1 MANEEKLRDYLKR
14 VTADLQQAR
23 RRLSQVE
30 SARHEPIAIV
40 GMACRFPG
48 DVHTPDELWSL
59 LVDGTDATG
68 PLPEDR
74 GWSLEELYDP
84 DPDRTGASYARTGG
98 FLRDAGDFDASFFGI
113 NPREAL
119 ATDPQQRLLLHTAW
133 EALESARLDPTT
145 LHGTR
150 TGVFTGVIAQDY
162 ATRLAPEHAQDLEG
176 YLATGNTTSVASGRI
191 AYTLGLEGPTLT
203 VDTACSSS
211 LVAIHLASQA
221 LRGDECSLALAG
233 GATVISA
240 PNPFLEFSRQRGL
253 APDGRCKPFSDS
265 ADGFSLAE
273 GAGLVVLERLS
284 DARRNGHRVL
294 AVIRGSAVN
303 QDGQSSQL
311 TAPNGPSQQRVIRA
325 ALADARLTTNDVD
338 VVEAHGT
345 GTPLGDPIEAQALQA
360 TYGKERPAERPLLL
374 GSVKSNIG
382 HTQAAAGIA
391 GVIKMVLA
399 LQEGQLPA
407 TLHLNAPSQHVDWSA
422 GTIAL
427 TQTAMTWPEVDR
439 PRRAAVSSFGIS
451 GTNAHLI
458 LEQAPVEEDEDTVAE
473 AAERHVVG
481 PWLLSART
489 HDALIDQARR
499 LRTHL
504 DRHPGEDPHHL
515 AAALATTRT
524 HFTHRLAVTSP
535 TREELVAALDQF
547 AASEP
552 ASDVYEA
559 VAPTDT
565 PKTVLVFPGQGSQW
579 PGMAQELLRTDPVF
593 TEHIEACHHALA
605 PFTDWHLIDTLNQTP
620 GSADP
625 DRVDVLQPMLWATMI
640 SLAKLWQHH
649 GLTPHAVIGHSQGE
663 IAAAHIAGA
672 LTLQDSARIIALRSQ
687 TFTTIAGHGTMLHVP
702 LPAENLHERLAD
714 HTGVTIATLNSPAST
729 TLSGDVDAIHRLHEV
744 LQTEQI
750 DSRLVPVDY
759 ASHSPHI
766 DPLKEQ
772 ILRELAPTAPQPAT
786 IPFHSTTHPQNTP
799 TDTTTLDAAYWYDNL
814 RQPVQLHATT
824 THLITTGHT
833 LFIEPSP
840 HPVLTHAI
848 HQTAQNHPQG
858 QPVTALGTLRRNHGT
873 PTDLTTA
880 LAKAHTHNTPINWKT
895 LFANTPTTDL
905 PTYPFQTTHYWV
917 KSSAGSGD
925 VARAGLTRTQHP
937 LLGAV
942 VRLAED
948 GGSVL
953 TGRLSSRDHPWL
965 ADHAV
970 AGTVLL
976 PGTAFV
982 ELALHAG
989 EDTGHDT
996 VDELTLEAP
1005 LVLHPEQ
1012 AVQLQLT
1019 VGAPDEADRR
1029 TLTVHSRPEPDA
1041 DDAGT
1046 TPWTR
1051 HATGTLTT
1059 ALAPEPAP
1067 TPADAAWPP
1076 PGATPIDLTDA
1087 YDTLAARGYTYGPAF
1102 QNLTAAWQHGDDFYA
1117 DLDQGADADPQTYGI
1132 HPALLDAALHPLVL
1146 AADGGTRLPFAW
1158 SGVRLHATGATAAR
1172 VHLKRQGEDAV
1183 VIELT
1188 DAAGQPLLAV
1198 EQLITRPF
1206 DPAVLGTAGSAG
1218 RDSSLFRVEWT
1229 ALPPAEPTAGTAT
1242 DAESWAVWGQDD
1254 RLGLDLPVHP
1264 GLDALSDPAP
1274 AVVLRFLT
1282 APDGADVVE
1291 QAHAAA
1297 EDTLLRLQDWL
1308 GATALADTHLVVVT
1322 ANAAPVDHADDPD
1335 LVQATVTGLV
1345 RTAQSEHPG
1354 RITLIDLDGHPFST
1368 AALIEAIGTVRA
1380 ADEPH
1385 TALRKGELYA
1395 PRLTN
1400 TPQTQLAI
1408 PTDSD
1413 SAWRLALTSPGSPD
1427 QLALLPAPD
1436 LDGSLEPGQVRLALE
1451 AVGLNFR
1458 DVLITLGMY
1467 PEPVPHLGSE
1477 GSGVITEV
1485 GPEVTGFEVGD
1496 RVMGILTHGTA
1507 ATTVT
1512 DHRVL
1517 ARVPQGWTPA
1527 QAASA
1532 TLAYATAYYTLVT
1545 LADLKPGQNLL
1556 VHTATGGV
1564 GQAATHLARH
1574 LGARLYATASLP
1586 KHHTLTAE
1594 LGYDAENIADS
1605 RTHDYA
1611 NHLLARTNGH
1621 GMDVV
1626 LHSLAHEHTDTTLRL
1641 LPRGGHFID
1650 MSKTDIRDP
1659 DTINADH
1666 PGTRY
1671 QAIDLN
1677 DAGPDALQ
1685 DILGAL
1691 HRLFA
1696 DGVLPPLPTAAYA
1709 IEDAPQ
1715 ALRHLSQARHT
1726 GKLALTLP
1734 RQPHPDGTTLITGGT
1749 GVLAGLTALHL
1760 AENHGHRHFLLASRS
1775 GPHSP
1780 QAAALVEQL
1789 AGRGATA
1796 TVVSAD
1802 TADPDALAAL
1812 LADVPD
1818 DHPVTT
1824 VVHAAGTLNDATF
1837 TSLTPEQL
1845 HATLTPKV
1853 DAAHHLHTADLP
1865 HLERYVLFSSAAA
1878 TLANPGQANY
1888 NAANNF
1894 LDALAHHR
1902 HTHHQPAT
1910 SLAWGLW
1917 EQTSTLTGSLN
1928 TAQRQRLAQQGLHAL
1943 TTPHALAL
1951 LDTALAAPNAL
1962 LLPVGLDA
1970 RRLDPTLVPPVLRG
1984 LARRPSR
1991 RTAAGRAA
1999 GRGTTDV
2006 LRQQLARQS
2015 AAEQGETLLTLVR
2028 TQAAAV
2034 LGHPDGA
2041 DAIQVDAAFKELGFD
2056 SLTAVE
2062 LRNRLGTVTGL
2073 RLPTTMIFDYPSP
2086 ARLAAYLRDELV
2098 DSAVGDR
2105 NAPAAARARTAAGA
2119 AGAADE
2125 PIAIVG
2131 MACHFPGGVRSPE
2144 ELWALLSEGTDAT
2157 GPFPTDRGWDLE
2169 RLYDPDPDHLGTTYS
2184 RGGGFLHDAGD
2195 FDADFFGINPRE
2207 ALATDPQQRLLLH
2220 TAWEALENARLDP
2233 AGLHGTR
2240 TGVFTGVVAQN
2251 YAGQISAENTQELEG
2266 YLATGNT
2273 TSVASGR
2280 IAYSLGFE
2288 GPAMTIDTACSS
2300 SLVAIHL
2307 AAQALRGD
2315 ECSLAL
2321 AGGATVMAVPS
2332 PFLEFSRQ
2340 RGLAPDGRCKPFS
2353 DSADGF
2359 SLAEGVGMVLLER
2372 LSDAERQGH
2381 RVLAVLR
2388 GSAVNQDGASNGLT
2402 APNGPSQERVIRQAL
2417 ANSGLLPADIDAVE
2431 AHGTGTKLGDPIE
2444 AQALQAT
2451 YGKERPA
2458 ERPLLLGSV
2467 KSNIGH
2473 TQAAAGIAGV
2483 IKMVLALQEGQLPAT
2498 LHLDAPSQHVDWS
2511 AGTIALTQTAMTW
2524 PEVDRPRRA
2533 AVSSFGIS
2541 GTNAHLI
2548 LEQAPA
2554 TQEAEP
2560 AEPTAVGPWLL
2571 SARTPEALTDQVRRL
2586 RTHLDRHPGE
2596 DPHHLAAALATTRTH
2611 FTHRLAVTSPTR
2623 EELHTALGHHID
2635 GQPHPDL
2642 YAATAPSTSPK
2653 TVLVFPGQGSQ
2664 WPGMAQEL
2672 LRTDPVF
2679 TEHIEACHHALAPF
2693 TDWHL
2698 IDTLNQTPGA
2708 ADPDRVDVL
2717 QPMLWA
2723 TMISLAKLWQHHG
2736 LTPHAV
2742 IGHSQGEIAAAHIAG
2757 ALTLQDSA
2765 RIIALRSQTFTTIA
2779 GHGTMLHVPLPAENL
2794 HERLADH
2801 TGVTIATLN
2810 SPASTT
2816 LSGDLEAVHRLHEVL
2831 QAEHVDSRLVPVD
2844 YASHSPHID
2853 PLRERILNDLAPTT
2867 PQPATIP
2874 FHSTT
2879 HPQNTP
2885 TDTTTLDAAYWYD
2898 NLRQPVQLHATT
2910 THLITTGHTLF
2921 IEPSPHPVLTHAIHQ
2936 TAQNHPQGQPVT
2948 ALGTLRRNH
2957 GTPTDLT
2964 TALAKAHTHNT
2975 PINWKTLFANTPT
2988 TDLPTYPFQTTHYWA
3003 KLAAGSGDPSGLG
3016 QQAANHPF
3024 LGASVHLPDGAAL
3037 FTGRISFAD
3046 HPWLADHAVG
3056 ETVLLPG
3063 TAFVELALHAAEGT
3077 AHQAVEELTL
3087 EAPLVLS
3094 PGQAIQLQVTL
3105 GAPDDADRRALT
3117 VHSRPEPGTG
3127 AAHDD
3132 PDATAWTRHA
3142 TGRLTA
3148 AQPERAPSPAEGA
3161 WPPPGA
3167 TPIDLTDAYDTLA
3180 DQGYT
3185 YGPAFQNLTAAWQ
3198 DGDELYAEIG
3208 LAADQRAQSARFGV
3222 HPALLDAALHPV
3234 ALAAQAQARLPF
3246 AWSGVRLYATG
3257 ATAARV
3263 HLTRTGEDSLAV
3275 ELTDAAGQVVASVE
3289 RLTTRVLD
3297 AAQVA
3302 AIGRQPVEGL
3312 YRETWAPLAVEAAL
3326 GDGSRWGVLGEPGEW
3341 APGPVYADQAAVPD
3355 ADGRPEALVHFLP
3368 ATADFASAGGGRLDV
3383 PGQAH
3388 AAAERTLLFLQS
3400 WLADDRLLDVHL
3412 VLVTRGAA
3420 AVGAGDDPDL
3430 VQATVTGLVRTAQ
3443 SEFPQRITLVDSDGT
3458 AESGQALARVVAA
3471 ARTGDE
3477 PYAAVRAGAAYALRL
3492 TRHVPAPDDES
3503 APAGDPEGTTLIT
3516 GGTGVLA
3523 GLTALH
3529 LAENHGHRH
3538 FLLASRSGPN
3548 SPAATE
3554 LIAALA
3560 QFDATATVV
3569 AADTADPDQLAT
3581 LLADVPHDHPV
3592 TTVIH
3597 AAGTLNDATLTSL
3610 TPEQLHATLTPK
3622 VDTAYYLHTAD
3633 LPHLQH
3639 YVLYSSAAATLANPG
3654 QANYNAANSFLNAL
3668 AHHRHTHH
3676 QPATSLA
3683 WGLWEQTSALTGTL
3697 DTGQHRRLNR
3707 QGLQPLTTP
3716 HALALLDTALAA
3728 PDPVLLPVS
3737 LDARA
3742 LRAISPTP
3750 ALLRQLVRRAAR
3762 RGPEGPSRPAALAG
3776 LPPEEQRR
3784 EVTQLVRGTVAAV
3797 LGHADPSAVDTARPF
3812 KELGFDSLT
3821 GVELR
3826 NRLDAATGLRM
3837 PATLVF
3843 DQPTPSAVI
3852 DFVLGRLADSRP
3864 GPAAQLFSELDRVDA
3879 AIAGFDAADESA
3891 REKALSRVRGI
3902 LWSLEAAAGGGA
3914 ADGAGVGDGGNGV
3927 DISTA
3932 SAEDLLDLIDR
3943 EFDLGGSASEGA

>member
-1 MANEEKLRDYLKR
+1 M
-14 VTADLQQAR
+14 TADLQQAR
-23 RRLSQVE
+23 RQLGQVE
-30 SARHEPIAIV
+30 AARREPIAIV

-59 LVDGTDATG
+59 LVAETDATG
-68 PLPEDR
+68 PLPDDR

-98 FLRDAGDFDASFFGI
+98 FLHDAGEFDASFFGI

-162 ATRLAPEHAQDLEG
+162 AARLAPEHAHDLEG

-211 LVAIHLASQA
+211 LVAIHLAMQA
-221 LRGDECSLALAG
+221 LRNDECGLALAG

-273 GAGLVVLERLS
+273 GAGLVLLERLS

-325 ALADARLTTNDVD
+325 ALADARLTTGDID
-338 VVEAHGT
+338 AVEAHGT

-360 TYGKERPAERPLLL
+360 TYGQDRPAERPLLL

-391 GVIKMVLA
+391 GVIKMVRA

-407 TLHLNAPSQHVDWSA
+407 TLHLDTPSGHVDWSE
-422 GTIAL
+422 GSIAL
-427 TQTAMTWPEVDR
+427 TDRATRWPDVDR

-458 LEQAPVEEDEDTVAE
+458 LEQAPVEEDEPAVA
-473 AAERHVVG
+473 APGSHSVIG

-489 HDALIDQARR
+489 PEALTDQARR
-499 LRTHL
+499 LHAHL
-504 DRHPGEDPHHL
+504 DQHPEQDPHHI

-524 HFTHRLAVTSP
+524 RFAHRLAVTST
-535 TREELVAALDQF
+535 TRDDLATALDSFAKGEPSPDVYQAVAA
-547 AASEP
+547 A
-552 ASDVYEA
+552 DV
-559 VAPTDT
+559 

-593 TEHIEACHHALA
+593 AQHIEACHHALA
-605 PFTDWHLIDTLNQTP
+605 PFTDWHLIDTLNQAP

-625 DRVDVLQPMLWATMI
+625 ERVDVVQPMLWATMI
-640 SLAKLWQHH
+640 SLARLWQHH
-649 GLTPHAVIGHSQGE
+649 GLAPSAVIGHSQGE

-672 LTLQDSARIIALRSQ
+672 LTLNDSARIIALRSQ
-687 TFTTIAGHGTMLHVP
+687 TFSSIAGRGTMLHVP
-702 LPAENLHERLAD
+702 LPADEITTRLPQ
-714 HTGVTIATLNSPAST
+714 HPGVTIATLNSPIST
-729 TLSGDVDAIHRLHEV
+729 TLSGDTDAIHRLHEA
-744 LQTEQI
+744 LQGERV

-766 DPLKEQ
+766 DPLKER
-772 ILRELAPTAPQPAT
+772 ILRDLAPITPQPAT
-786 IPFHSTTHPQNTP
+786 IPFYSTTRPDTDP
-799 TDTTTLDAAYWYDNL
+799 TDTTTLNATYWYDNL
-814 RQPVQLHATT
+814 RQPVQLQATASQ
-824 THLITTGHT
+824 LITTGHT
-833 LFIEPSP
+833 LYIEPSP

-848 HQTAQNHPQG
+848 HQTAENHPHG
-858 QPVTALGTLRRNHGT
+858 QPITALGTLRRNHGG
-873 PTDLTTA
+873 PSQIAGA
-880 LAKAHTHNTPINWKT
+880 LARAHVHNAPLDWTTHFADTP
-895 LFANTPTTDL
+895 ATDL
-905 PTYPFQTTHYWV
+905 PTYAFQTTHYWV
-917 KSSAGSGD
+917 RSSAGTGD
-925 VARAGLTRTQHP
+925 VAQAGLSRTRHP

-953 TGRLSSRDHPWL
+953 TGRLSVRDHPWL

-996 VDELTLEAP
+996 VEELTLEAP
-1005 LVLHPEQ
+1005 LVLHSQ
-1012 AVQLQLT
+1012 SAVQLQLT

-1029 TLTVHSRPEPDA
+1029 SLTVHSRPEPPDA
-1041 DDAGT
+1041 DDPGT
-1046 TPWTR
+1046 TTSWTR
-1051 HATGTLTT
+1051 HATGTLTPSQ
-1059 ALAPEPAP
+1059 APAP
-1067 TPADAAWPP
+1067 SRPNAPWPP
-1076 PGATPIDLTDA
+1076 AGATPLDLTDA
-1087 YDTLAARGYTYGPAF
+1087 YAALAGRGYEYGPAF
-1102 QNLTAAWQHGDDFYA
+1102 QNLTAAWQHGDDLYA
-1117 DLDQGADADPQTYGI
+1117 ELDQGDGADPQAYGI
-1132 HPALLDAALHPLVL
+1132 HPALLDAALHPLAL
-1146 AADGGTRLPFAW
+1146 AADGETRLPFAW
-1158 SGVRLHATGATAAR
+1158 NGVRLHATGATAAR
-1172 VHLKRQGEDAV
+1172 VHLTRLGEDGVA
-1183 VIELT
+1183 IEMS
-1188 DAAGQPLLAV
+1188 DATGQPLLTV
-1198 EQLITRPF
+1198 EQLATRPWN
-1206 DPAVLGTAGSAG
+1206 PAALGAAVAAR
-1218 RDSSLFRVEWT
+1218 RDTSLYRVEWT
-1229 ALPPAEPTAGTAT
+1229 ALPLADTAVDTGRWVIWGDEDPAG
-1242 DAESWAVWGQDD
+1242 
-1254 RLGLDLPVHP
+1254 LGLPRHP
-1264 GLDALSDPAP
+1264 ELDAMGDPAP
-1274 AVVLRFLT
+1274 AT
-1282 APDGADVVE
+1282 ALLFVSPQGGVDVVG

-1297 EDTLLRLQDWL
+1297 EDALLRLQEWL
-1308 GATALADTHLVVVT
+1308 DRPDVADTHLVVVT
-1322 ANAAPVDHADDPD
+1322 VNAAPVEHADDPD

-1354 RITLIDLDGHPFST
+1354 RITLIDLEGHPFST
-1368 AALIEAIGTVRA
+1368 RELVRA
-1380 ADEPH
+1380 ITAARAAEEPY
-1385 TALRKGELYA
+1385 TALRKGELYTQ
-1395 PRLTN
+1395 RLTN
-1400 TPQTQLAI
+1400 SLQSRLTI
-1408 PTDSD
+1408 PSVDAG
-1413 SAWRLALTSPGSPD
+1413 AWRLGLTSPGSPD
-1427 QLALLPAPD
+1427 RLALLPAPD
-1436 LDGSLEPGQVRLALE
+1436 LDKPLEPGQVRVSLE

-1477 GSGVITEV
+1477 GAGVITEV
-1485 GPEVTGFEVGD
+1485 GPDVTGLEVGD
-1496 RVMGILTHGTA
+1496 RVMGILTHGTG

-1517 ARVPQGWTPA
+1517 TRVPQEWTSA
-1527 QAASA
+1527 EAASA

-1545 LADLKPGQNLL
+1545 LADLKAGQNLL
-1556 VHTATGGV
+1556 IHTATGGV

-1574 LGARLYATASLP
+1574 LGAHTYATASLP
-1586 KHHTLTAE
+1586 KHHTLTTE
-1594 LGYDAENIADS
+1594 LGYAPDDIANS
-1605 RTHDYA
+1605 RTHEYA
-1611 NHLLARTNGH
+1611 DHFLARTDGH

-1641 LPRGGHFID
+1641 LPHGGHFID

-1659 DTINADH
+1659 ATITAQH
-1666 PGTRY
+1666 PGTHY

-1677 DAGPDALQ
+1677 DAGPDVLR
-1685 DILGAL
+1685 DILGTL

-1696 DGVLPPLPTAAYA
+1696 DGTLPPLPTTAYA
-1709 IEDAPQ
+1709 IEDAPR

-1749 GVLAGLTALHL
+1749 GALAGLTALHL
-1760 AENHGHRHFLLASRS
+1760 AEHHGHRHFLLASRS
-1775 GPHSP
+1775 GPKAP
-1780 QAAALVEQL
+1780 QAVALLDQL
-1789 AGRGATA
+1789 AEHGATA
-1796 TVVSAD
+1796 TVTATD
-1802 TADPDALAAL
+1802 TADPGQLAAL
-1812 LADVPD
+1812 LATVGD
-1818 DHPVTT
+1818 DRPITT
-1824 VVHAAGTLNDATF
+1824 VVHAAGTLNDASF
-1837 TSLTPEQL
+1837 TALTPEQL
-1845 HATLTPKV
+1845 HATLTPKI
-1853 DAAHHLHTADLP
+1853 DTAHHLHAAGLP
-1865 HLERYVLFSSAAA
+1865 YLHQYVIYSSAAA

-1888 NAANNF
+1888 NAANAF

-1902 HTHHQPAT
+1902 HRHHQPAT

-1917 EQTSTLTGSLN
+1917 EQTSALTGALS
-1928 TAQRQRLAQQGLHAL
+1928 AVQRQRLNQQGLRAL
-1943 TTPHALAL
+1943 STPRALDL
-1951 LDTALAAPNAL
+1951 LDSALAAPDAL
-1962 LLPVGLDA
+1962 LVPVELDA
-1970 RRLDPTLVPPVLRG
+1970 RRLDPALAPAVLRG

-1991 RTAAGRAA
+1991 RTAAGRTV
-1999 GRGTTDV
+1999 GGGTTTDA
-2006 LRQQLARQS
+2006 LRQQLRRQP
-2015 AAEQGETLLTLVR
+2015 AADQSETLLRLVR

-2062 LRNRLGTVTGL
+2062 LRNLLGAATGL

-2086 ARLAAYLRDELV
+2086 ARLAAHLRDELV
-2098 DSAVGDR
+2098 DPATGGSG
-2105 NAPAAARARTAAGA
+2105 NAGALGVAQTRPAGGA

-2131 MACHFPGGVRSPE
+2131 MSCRFPGGVRNPE
-2144 ELWALLSEGTDAT
+2144 ELWSLLTEGADAT
-2157 GPFPTDRGWDLE
+2157 GPFPTDRGWDLD
-2169 RLYDPDPDHLGTTYS
+2169 RLYDPDPDHFGTTYS

-2233 AGLHGTR
+2233 AALHGSR

-2280 IAYSLGFE
+2280 IAYTLGFE
-2288 GPAMTIDTACSS
+2288 GPAMTVDTACSS

-2315 ECSLAL
+2315 ECTLAL

-2372 LSDAERQGH
+2372 LSDAERNGH

-2417 ANSGLLPADIDAVE
+2417 ANSGLAPGDIDAVE
-2431 AHGTGTKLGDPIE
+2431 AHGTGTRLGDPIE

-2451 YGKERPA
+2451 YGKDRPA

-2483 IKMVLALQEGQLPAT
+2483 IKMVRALQEGQLPAT
-2498 LHLDAPSQHVDWS
+2498 LHLDTPSEHVDWS
-2511 AGTIALTQTAMTW
+2511 SGTIALTQTAVTW

-2533 AVSSFGIS
+2533 GVSSFGIS

-2548 LEQAPA
+2548 LEQAPE
-2554 TQEAEP
+2554 TAESAAPVERP
-2560 AEPTAVGPWLL
+2560 AFGPWLL
-2571 SARTPEALTDQVRRL
+2571 SARTPEALTDQARRL
-2586 RTHLDRHPGE
+2586 HAHLDQHRE
-2596 DPHHLAAALATTRTH
+2596 QDPHHIAAALATTRTR
-2611 FTHRLAVTSPTR
+2611 FPHRLAVTSTNR
-2623 EELHTALGHHID
+2623 DDLGGALGD
-2635 GQPHPDL
+2635 FVNGRPHSDL
-2642 YAATAPSTSPK
+2642 YAAVAPSGIPK

-2679 TEHIEACHHALAPF
+2679 AQHIEACHHALAPF

-2698 IDTLNQTPGA
+2698 IDTLNQAPSS
-2708 ADPDRVDVL
+2708 ADPERVDVI

-2723 TMISLAKLWQHHG
+2723 TMISLARLWQHHG
-2736 LTPHAV
+2736 LTPSAV

-2757 ALTLQDSA
+2757 ALTLNDSA
-2765 RIIALRSQTFTTIA
+2765 RIIALRSQTFSSIA
-2779 GHGTMLHVPLPAENL
+2779 GRGTMLHVPLPADDLEQ
-2794 HERLADH
+2794 RLTQH
-2801 TGVTIATLN
+2801 PGVTIATLN
-2810 SPASTT
+2810 SPISTT
-2816 LSGDLEAVHRLHEVL
+2816 LSGDTHAIHHLHQAL
-2831 QAEHVDSRLVPVD
+2831 QDEHVDSRLVPVD

-2853 PLRERILNDLAPTT
+2853 PLRERILTDLAPIT
-2867 PQPATIP
+2867 PHASTIP
-2874 FHSTT
+2874 FYSTT
-2879 HPQNTP
+2879 RPDTDP
-2885 TDTTTLDAAYWYD
+2885 TDTTTLNPTYWYD
-2898 NLRQPVQLHATT
+2898 NLRQPVQLHTTT
-2910 THLITTGHTLF
+2910 THLITTGHTLY

-2936 TAQNHPQGQPVT
+2936 TAENHPHRQPIT

-2957 GTPTDLT
+2957 GGPTQLT
-2964 TALAKAHTHNT
+2964 TALAHAHTHNAPLT
-2975 PINWKTLFANTPT
+2975 WTNHFTDTPT
-2988 TDLPTYPFQTTHYWA
+2988 TDLPTYAFQTTHYWA

-3024 LGASVHLPDGAAL
+3024 LGASVHLPDGSAL
-3037 FTGRISFAD
+3037 FTGRLSTAD

-3063 TAFVELALHAAEGT
+3063 TALVELALHAGENT
-3077 AHQAVEELTL
+3077 EQQAIEELTL
-3087 EAPLVLS
+3087 EAPLVLRD
-3094 PGQAIQLQVTL
+3094 GRAIQLQVTL
-3105 GAPDDADRRALT
+3105 GASDDADRRTLT
-3117 VHSRPEPGTG
+3117 VHSRPEPGTDT
-3127 AAHDD
+3127 AHDD

-3142 TGRLTA
+3142 TGTLTA
-3148 AQPERAPSPAEGA
+3148 AAAAGSASAAGGTV
-3161 WPPPGA
+3161 WPPAGA
-3167 TPIDLTDAYDTLA
+3167 TPIDLADAYGILA
-3180 DQGYT
+3180 DHGYL

-3198 DGDELYAEIG
+3198 DGDELYAEVG
-3208 LAADQRAQSARFGV
+3208 LAPDQQAQSARFGV
-3222 HPALLDAALHPV
+3222 HPALLDAALHPL
-3234 ALAAQAQARLPF
+3234 ALAADGETRLPF
-3246 AWSGVRLYATG
+3246 AWSGVQLHATG
-3257 ATAARV
+3257 ATTARV
-3263 HLTRTGEDSLAV
+3263 HLTRTGEDSLAI
-3275 ELTDAAGQVVASVE
+3275 ELTDPAGHLVAGVE

-3297 AAQVA
+3297 AEQVA

-3312 YRETWAPLAVEAAL
+3312 YREEWARLAVEPVEPSAV
-3326 GDGSRWGVLGEPGEW
+3326 DVSRWAVLGEAGEG
-3341 APGPVYADQAAVPD
+3341 APGRVYAEQAAVPD
-3355 ADGRPEALVHFLP
+3355 GDERPDTLVRFLCPAADDVPPADGASPDIP
-3368 ATADFASAGGGRLDV
+3368 A
-3383 PGQAH
+3383 QAH
-3388 AAAERTLLFLQS
+3388 AAAEAALLSLQS

-3420 AVGAGDDPDL
+3420 VVDPAEDPDL

-3443 SEFPQRITLVDSDGT
+3443 SEFPWRITLVDTDGT
-3458 AESGQALARVVAA
+3458 AESAQALAGVVAA
-3471 ARTGDE
+3471 ARAAGE
-3477 PYAAVRAGAAYALRL
+3477 PYVAVRAGTAYGLRL
-3492 TRHVPAPDDES
+3492 ARHLPQADDAAAVRS
-3503 APAGDPEGTTLIT
+3503 TPHPEGTTLIT
-3516 GGTGVLA
+3516 GGTGALA

-3529 LAENHGHRH
+3529 LAEHHGHRH
-3538 FLLASRSGPN
+3538 FLLASRSGPD
-3548 SPAATE
+3548 SPTATD
-3554 LIAALA
+3554 LTTRLT
-3560 QFDATATVV
+3560 QLGATATLT
-3569 AADTADPDQLAT
+3569 ATDTADPTQLTQLLAT
-3581 LLADVPHDHPV
+3581 IPDNHPI
-3592 TTVIH
+3592 TTIIH
-3597 AAGTLNDATLTSL
+3597 TAGTLNDATLTTL
-3610 TPEQLHATLTPK
+3610 TPQQLHATLTPK
-3622 VDTAYYLHTAD
+3622 IDTAHHLHTAH
-3633 LPHLQH
+3633 LPHLHH
-3639 YVLYSSAAATLANPG
+3639 YLLYSSAAATLANPG
-3654 QANYNAANSFLNAL
+3654 QANYNAANTYLNAL

-3676 QPATSLA
+3676 QPATTLA
-3683 WGLWEQTSALTGTL
+3683 WGLWQHTSTMTGSL
-3697 DTGQHRRLNR
+3697 DTGRRRRLN
-3707 QGLQPLTTP
+3707 QHGLQALATP
-3716 HALALLDTALAA
+3716 HALTLLDTALAA

-3737 LDARA
+3737 LDTRA
-3742 LRAISPTP
+3742 LRALSPTP
-3750 ALLRQLVRRAAR
+3750 ALLRQLVRRPAR
-3762 RGPEGPSRPAALAG
+3762 RAQDGPAGVAALAG
-3776 LPPEEQRR
+3776 LPPEEQRG
-3784 EVTQLVRGTVAAV
+3784 EVAQLVRGTVAAV
-3797 LGHADPSAVDTARPF
+3797 LGHADPSAVDVERPF

-3843 DQPTPSAVI
+3843 DEPTPSAVI
-3852 DFVLGRLADSRP
+3852 EFVLGRLADSRP
-3864 GPAAQLFSELDRVDA
+3864 GPAAQLFAELDRVDA
-3879 AIAGFDAADESA
+3879 AVAGFGAADEGA
-3891 REKALSRVRGI
+3891 REKALARLRGI
-3902 LWSLEAAAGGGA
+3902 LWSLEEAAGGGSA
-3914 ADGAGVGDGGNGV
+3914 AGVAAGVAAPSDGA

-3932 SAEDLLDLIDR
+3932 TAEDLLDLIDR
-3943 EFDLGGSASEGA
+3943 EFDLGGSAAEGA